1 MYECPNCGGNLK
13 FDIESQDLHCKAC
26 NTHMDPYSFS
36 KEKDAEESQEYDVTI
51 FTCPQCAGEIYST
64 DETAAAF
71 CTFCGASTILDSRLT
86 KEKRPKYI
94 LPFQKTKED
103 CKQAYFKTISRS
115 WFAPEELKDPK
126 YVDSFR
132 GIYMPYW
139 LYDMKI
145 NGRTA
150 FPGTK
155 SYRRGDYDIT
165 EHYNIEGDIDCEYNG
180 ISYDASAA
188 FSDSISQRLAPFD
201 TKKMKPFTPAFLSG
215 FYADVADVDEEIYRK
230 SATDFVKER
239 LSSYLREDK
248 TMRSYHA
255 FNDVDKL
262 KRYMNIAGQQEEAA
276 MFPVWFMS
284 YRKGNRVAY
293 ATVNGQTGKV
303 VADLPVDP
311 VKYVIG
317 SAILTFFLFL
327 LLNTFVFLR
336 PISLLLLICLIS
348 AFTIWLYGREL
359 RQIRWK
365 DEALDDAG
373 VQYKGSLKEKQFSQ
387 PKGNSSTEKIKN
399 AIKKNKQIYLVV
411 GIIILFRVGLDILTT
426 SLNGLLY
433 MLDNPVLLRLFYL
446 FFLMA
451 AIGILLYYRKDYQYV
466 MEEEKKIPLI
476 AGSLVSICIS
486 IGILI
491 IKPAHDIY
499 YYGAVIAALTAEL
512 VAVFDLIRHYNILV
526 TRKLPQFDRKGGDD
540 SAR

>member
-255 FNDVDKL
+255 LNDVDKL

-373 VQYKGSLKEKQFSQ
+373 MQYKGSLKEKQFSQ

-446 FFLMA
+446 VFLMA

-466 MEEEKKIPLI
+466 MEEEKKNPLI

>member
-103 CKQAYFKTISRS
+103 CKQAYFKTISRA

-126 YVDSFR
+126 YVDGFR

-373 VQYKGSLKEKQFSQ
+373 MQYKGSLKEKQFSQ
-387 PKGNSSTEKIKN
+387 PKGNSFTEKIKN

-411 GIIILFRVGLDILTT
+411 GIIILFRVGFDILKT

-446 FFLMA
+446 VFLMA

>member
-13 FDIESQDLHCKAC
+13 FDIESQDLHCKSC
-26 NTHMDPYSFS
+26 NTHMDPYAFS
-36 KEKDAEESQEYDVTI
+36 KEKDAEESREYDVTV

-103 CKQAYFKTISRS
+103 CKQAYFKTISRA
-115 WFAPEELKDPK
+115 WFAPRELKDPK
-126 YVDSFR
+126 YVDGFR

-139 LYDMKI
+139 LYDMNIK
-145 NGRTA
+145 GRTA

-165 EHYNIEGDIDCEYNG
+165 KHYNIEGDIDCEYNG

-215 FYADVADVDEEIYRK
+215 FYADVADVDEEIYK
-230 SATDFVKER
+230 ELAMDFTKER
-239 LSSYLREDK
+239 LVAYLRDNK
-248 TMRSYHA
+248 TMRSYHS
-255 FNDVDKL
+255 FNDVNKL
-262 KRYMNIAGQQEEAA
+262 KRFMNVSGEREEAA

-311 VKYVIG
+311 AKYMIG
-317 SAILTFFLFL
+317 SAILTIVIFL
-327 LLNTFVFLR
+327 LLNAFVFLR
-336 PISLLLLICLIS
+336 PMTLLLLICMIS
-348 AFTIWLYGREL
+348 IFTIWLYGREL

-373 VQYKGSLKEKQFSQ
+373 VQYKGSLKVKQFSQ
-387 PKGNSSTEKIKN
+387 PKGNATTEKIKN
-399 AIKKNKQIYLVV
+399 TLKKNKQIYQVIGLIVV
-411 GIIILFRVGLDILTT
+411 LQVGFSMLRSLLDV
-426 SLNGLLY
+426 LLY
-433 MLDNPVLLRLFYL
+433 MLDNPVLLRFLYL
-446 FFLMA
+446 IFLITA
-451 AIGILLYYRKDYQYV
+451 FGVGFYYRKDYEYV
-466 MEEEKKIPLI
+466 RNEEKKIPLI
-476 AGSLVSICIS
+476 AGSVVAICIA

-491 IKPAHDIY
+491 VKPAHDIY
-499 YYGAVIAALTAEL
+499 YYGAVIAALITEL
-512 VAVFDLIRHYNILV
+512 IAVFDLIRHYNVLV
-526 TRKLPQFDRKGGDD
+526 TRKLPQFERKGGDD
-540 SAR
+540 GAR

>member
-103 CKQAYFKTISRS
+103 CKQAYFKTISRA
-115 WFAPEELKDPK
+115 WFAPRELKDPK
-126 YVDSFR
+126 YVDGFR

-139 LYDMKI
+139 LYDMNIK
-145 NGRTA
+145 GRTA

-165 EHYNIEGDIDCEYNG
+165 KHYNIEGDIDCEYNG

-373 VQYKGSLKEKQFSQ
+373 MQYKGSLKEKQFSQ
-387 PKGNSSTEKIKN
+387 TKGNSSTEKIKN

-411 GIIILFRVGLDILTT
+411 GIIILFRVGLDILNT

-446 FFLMA
+446 VFLMA

>member
-103 CKQAYFKTISRS
+103 CKQAYFKTISRA

-126 YVDSFR
+126 YVDGFR

-373 VQYKGSLKEKQFSQ
+373 MQYKGSLKEKQFSQ

-446 FFLMA
+446 VFLMA